1 MQMFDD
7 VGLPIQKKCAV
18 AFIDLLAVSHKIE
31 VESQWT
37 LNSVWLFY
45 SYLTEEIKSFENVKY
60 KIFSD
65 NILICEEIDEKN
77 PQQAIFDIFAIVEK
91 VEFFMMKIGA
101 LFVRGAIAVDDLHYS
116 ENFVYGKALLKTYK
130 LESKIAKY
138 PRVIID
144 ESIID
149 IIRKED
155 LPILQDDDNQYFYD
169 FLQSKINQGEE
180 RLSQELAT
188 LRGNIIVNLSTK
200 NIKPEIIEKM
210 EWIINYYNSSCVK
223 NGLRQRITIEMLTR
237 FKIDASNIHI
247 DF

>member
-1 MQMFDD
+1 MFDD

-18 AFIDLLAVSHKIE
+18 AFIDLLAVSNKIE
-31 VESQWT
+31 VDSQWAI
-37 LNSVWLFY
+37 NSVWLFY

-77 PQQAIFDIFAIVEK
+77 PQQAIFDIFTIVEK
-91 VEFFMMKIGA
+91 VELFMMKVGA
-101 LFVRGAIAVDDLHYS
+101 LFVRGAISVDNLHYS
-116 ENFVYGKALLKTYK
+116 ENFVYGNALLKTYK

-144 ESIID
+144 ESIVD
-149 IIRKED
+149 IIKEN

-169 FLQSKINQGEE
+169 FLQARINQGGE

-188 LRGNIIVNLSTK
+188 LQGNIIVNLCTK

-210 EWIINYYNSSCVK
+210 EWIINYYNSSCAK
-223 NGLRQRITIEMLTR
+223 NGLRQRITIETLAQ
-237 FKIDASNIHI
+237 FKIDISNIHI
-247 DF
+247 D